1 MSADL
6 KMLESIQNTQ
16 SISREELDAILQT
29 QDSFLIQELHKKAQK
44 LLQDILCFFYRS
56 FSSDS
61 FLLFVFHGV

>member
-29 QDSFLIQELHKKAQK
+29 QGGELMDERNNSYVRQK
-44 LLQDILCFFYRS
+44 SKQRKESLCFS
-56 FSSDS
+56 FA
-61 FLLFVFHGV
+61 LL

>member
-29 QDSFLIQELHKKAQK
+29 QDSFIKRHSRQRH
-44 LLQDILCFFYRS
+44 RS
-56 FSSDS
+56 MEIKYIFA
-61 FLLFVFHGV
+61 G